1 MRPAVSSW
9 MVSSSVS
16 MPLHGRAVALG
27 QLHVGGSEAVG
38 RGLAGEVL
46 EALDVLVILADGEGG
61 VDVAVGSG
69 EVVGLGAL
77 FGDFDAVADEVVA
90 ASVQTGN
97 RLSQSLSTYSG
108 STPSFSAMARET
120 STS

>member
-1 MRPAVSSW
+1 M
-9 MVSSSVS
+9 
-16 MPLHGRAVALG
+16 
-27 QLHVGGSEAVG
+27 
-38 RGLAGEVL
+38 
-46 EALDVLVILADGEGG
+46 
-61 VDVAVGSG
+61 DVAVGSG

-90 ASVQTGN
+90 ASIQTGK
-97 RLSQSLSTYSG
+97 QAIPVASTYSG